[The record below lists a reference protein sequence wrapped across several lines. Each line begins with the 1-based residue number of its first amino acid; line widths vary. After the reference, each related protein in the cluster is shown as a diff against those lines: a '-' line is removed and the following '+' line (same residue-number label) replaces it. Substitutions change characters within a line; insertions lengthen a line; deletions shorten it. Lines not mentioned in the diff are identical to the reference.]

1 MFQLSGQGFPLTV
14 SFLCCFLLS
23 LLPHMSLLS
32 LLLVLFLYLIL
43 FRSLLYTGSYH
54 LKGFPCFL
62 YCPLLIQGLL
72 YPLSLLHCQGFL
84 LFLYLVFLILCFP
97 LILFPVLL
105 LIPVCSFFPFF
116 HLLLFS
122 LHLMSSHNLPLLS
135 PHIRTR

>member
-32 LLLVLFLYLIL
+32 LLLVLFPHLIL
-43 FRSLLYTGSYH
+43 FRSLLYTDSYH
-54 LKGFPCFL
+54 LKGFPYFL

-72 YPLSLLHCQGFL
+72 YLLSLLHCQGFL

-97 LILFPVLL
+97 LILLPVLL
-105 LIPVCSFFPFF
+105 LAPVCSFFPFF
-116 HLLLFS
+116 YLLLFS

-135 PHIRTR
+135 LHIRTR